1 MCIHISQFISATIWA
16 IRQGSPVLCQWARP
30 ERSCTWHIHCGH
42 QRCEDK
48 VTSNTSH
55 FTKIL
60 LNNGEIKHIVVD
72 LNTEHVGYIY
82 VCCVRAGQKWKI
94 TGAIKLERTDC
105 QTEGKQVFE
114 AIIVTLACVLTI
126 MWHHIFLSPVP
137 PLLYLTRTHS
147 SSALLLAAFHARIDN
162 DSSNTLDWILILE
175 QWVECSFLGVD
186 PVIQGIQECQEG
198 CGGPEES
205 QE

>member
-1 MCIHISQFISATIWA
+1 M
-16 IRQGSPVLCQWARP
+16 LCQWARP

-48 VTSNTSH
+48 LTTSH

-72 LNTEHVGYIY
+72 LNTEHVGYIR
-82 VCCVRAGQKWKI
+82 VLCESWAKIKI

-114 AIIVTLACVLTI
+114 AIIVTLGCVLTI
-126 MWHHIFLSPVP
+126 M
-137 PLLYLTRTHS
+137 
-147 SSALLLAAFHARIDN
+147 
-162 DSSNTLDWILILE
+162 
-175 QWVECSFLGVD
+175 
-186 PVIQGIQECQEG
+186 
-198 CGGPEES
+198 
-205 QE
+205 

>member
-1 MCIHISQFISATIWA
+1 M
-16 IRQGSPVLCQWARP
+16 L
-30 ERSCTWHIHCGH
+30 
-42 QRCEDK
+42 D
-48 VTSNTSH
+48 
-55 FTKIL
+55 
-60 LNNGEIKHIVVD
+60 
-72 LNTEHVGYIY
+72 IY

-114 AIIVTLACVLTI
+114 AIIVTLGCVLTI

-137 PLLYLTRTHS
+137 PLLYLTRTS

-175 QWVECSFLGVD
+175 QWVECSFLRVD
-186 PVIQGIQECQEG
+186 PGNTGMSGRVRRSWGISGIELIRIHLIYRYQNIMFSKCKVVSLDIYLCTYCICRGISTETQIQSGEDLRSG
-198 CGGPEES
+198 M
-205 QE
+205 